1 MHLSEPGPAMAD
13 ARSWLAALLTRCER
27 LGTTATSSALAWS
40 LAGLKQVVA
49 EGTEPL
55 RPTDCLLIA
64 GVIAQLLEAAMRGTD
79 AVGATPPA
87 LVDAHRELVAFIERC
102 AWAAA
107 IPATPETSDP
117 RIDRALRYVR
127 EQFRRADL
135 TMNDVARHVGLT
147 RPYLGRMLI
156 QCTGRG
162 FPDHLHELR
171 IRESRRLLVVAT
183 LNVKEIASAVG
194 YRDAA
199 QFCRQFKRSCKTS
212 PAVFRRAA
220 LTANRSRRGAST

>member
-1 MHLSEPGPAMAD
+1 MAD

-27 LGTTATSSALAWS
+27 LGTNSTSSAVAWS

-49 EGTEPL
+49 EGPEPL

-64 GVIAQLLEAAMRGTD
+64 GVIAHLLEAAMQGTD
-79 AVGATPPA
+79 VIGATPRG
-87 LVDAHRELVAFIERC
+87 LVDAHRDLVGFMERC

-107 IPATPETSDP
+107 IPAAPETSDP

-135 TMNDVARHVGLT
+135 TLSDVARHVGLT
-147 RPYLGRMLI
+147 RPYLGRMLS

-162 FPDHLHELR
+162 LPDHLHELR
-171 IRESRRLLVVAT
+171 IRESRRLLVVTT
-183 LNVKEIASAVG
+183 LNVKEIAAAVG

-199 QFCRQFKRSCKTS
+199 QFCRQFKRACKTS

-220 LTANRSRRGAST
+220 LTANRARRGDLS